1 MISSTQLKAAM
12 PFATD
17 ANIAR
22 FVQPINDTFDRFSIS
37 TPMRQAVF
45 LAQIA
50 VESGSL
56 HYVREIA
63 DGSAYEG
70 RADLGNTEPGDGRR
84 FPGRGLGQ
92 ITGRKNHMLCGIALG
107 LDLLAQ
113 PELLEQPENAALS
126 AGWYWSTHGLSGL
139 ADARK
144 FGTACRVWNGGIN
157 GLDDRIEHYCYARK
171 ALGIS

>member
-1 MISSTQLKAAM
+1 MISTTQLAAAM
-12 PFATD
+12 PHATAD
-17 ANIAR
+17 RIAL
-22 FVQPINDTFDRFSIS
+22 FIQPINDTFDRFSIS
-37 TPMRQAVF
+37 TPLRQATF

-92 ITGRKNHMLCGIALG
+92 ITGRRNYTVCGIALG
-107 LDLLAQ
+107 LDLVAH
-113 PELLEQPENAALS
+113 PELLEEPEYAAQS
-126 AGWYWSTHGLSGL
+126 AGWYWSTHGLNGL
-139 ADARK
+139 ADAKK
-144 FGTACRVWNGGIN
+144 FGTACKVWNGGYMGI
-157 GLDDRIEHYCYARK
+157 DERIEHYLFARN
-171 ALGIS
+171 ALGVA